1 MNMAQK
7 MNDKE
12 NSIKQLRIQLQHL
25 TEDLNKTTAQLQLM
39 EISDMSNSF
48 RANSEAEQEISK
60 LIRKQNTISHE
71 IITVRKRIQR
81 LSAKTILKVEL
92 LVLPILCILSFY
104 VVTNY
109 SIYYPDQTSP
119 IKTRYLVENLRGS
132 TTDNYE
138 YWDIKNGTPL
148 IVNIENYAQV
158 GSEKIN
164 AVKKAILS
172 TDMVTGDSS
181 LFFHSVSGSKSEYF
195 KGWQGAVKYAG
206 GVKHYIPE
214 KFDVVE
220 SPNGIG
226 DIVITLSSM
235 SDAYGYSGITKTIV
249 DEKQILKAFITIY
262 DSNKLTDDQIESI
275 VRHEFGH
282 ALGLP
287 HTSNPEDL
295 MHDTIKIN
303 SYISECDINTLK
315 KLYNDSKPT
324 EDFCSS

>member
-1 MNMAQK
+1 MSQK

-12 NSIKQLRIQLQHL
+12 NSIKQLRIHLQHL
-25 TEDLNKTTAQLQLM
+25 TEELNKTTAHLQLM
-39 EISDMSNSF
+39 EIEGTSNLLHPD
-48 RANSEAEQEISK
+48 SEAKQEISK
-60 LIRKQNTISHE
+60 LIRRQNTISYE

-81 LSAKTILKVEL
+81 LSVKTILKVEL
-92 LVLPILCILSFY
+92 LVLPILFILLFY
-104 VVTNY
+104 VATNY
-109 SIYYPDQTSP
+109 SIYYPDHISS
-119 IKTRYLVENLRGS
+119 IKTRYLIENLRGG
-132 TTDNYE
+132 TTDNYK
-138 YWDIKNGTPL
+138 YWNIMNGTPL
-148 IVNIENYAQV
+148 IVNIENHAQI

-172 TDMVTGDSS
+172 TDVVNGDSS
-181 LFFHSVSGSKSEYF
+181 LFSHSVSGSKSKYF
-195 KGWQGAVKYAG
+195 KGWQGAVKDTG
-206 GVKHYIPE
+206 GIKHYVPE

-235 SDAYGYSGITKTIV
+235 SDADSYSGITKTIV
-249 DEKQILKAFITIY
+249 DGKQILKAFITIY
-262 DSNKLTDDQIESI
+262 DSDKLTDDQIESI

-287 HTSNPEDL
+287 NTSNPVDL

-303 SYISECDINTLK
+303 SYISECDIDALK
-315 KLYNDSKPT
+315 KLYDDSKPT